1 LAKPRW
7 QTATGKERRTQKN
20 EREVPNMTEA
30 RESCH
35 IPKLQAQFAEGKIDR
50 REFLRYSTLLGMS
63 ATAAYAFVG
72 KVTGQNFAASARA
85 EDIPKGG
92 ILRISMRVLEVTT
105 PHTYSWVQDSNV
117 SRQVIE
123 YLTKTGQDNI
133 TRPYL
138 AESWSAS
145 DDLKTWTLTMRD
157 VKWHNGRQ
165 FTAEDAAW
173 NIRHALDEA
182 TGSSVLG
189 LMKGYML
196 NEVDGKTELWDANA
210 IEVTDDRTLRLNLKE
225 PQVAVP
231 EHLFHY
237 PMLIVDPEEGGSFGV
252 GSNGT
257 GPFELVEHA
266 VGVKS
271 VLKARPDY
279 WGDGPYL
286 DELQFIDL
294 GDDPSA
300 AIGAVASQQVHGI
313 YEGDVSQLD
322 VFKAMPHLIIH
333 EALTAQ
339 TGVARVQVDREEFSD
354 PRIRKAMR
362 LAVDTPRCL
371 ELAHRGLGAPGEH
384 HHVCPVHPDYKKLTF
399 MERDV
404 EAAKAL
410 LAEAGHA
417 DGISAE
423 IAAKK
428 DPAWEIQAV
437 QAMVEQW
444 KEAGINVNIN
454 LLPNAQFWEVWDK
467 VPFGFTS
474 WTHRPLGFMVL
485 SLAYR
490 SGVPWNE
497 SHYSNAEFDALLTKA
512 EGTLDVDE
520 RREIVGQL
528 ETIMQEE
535 GPMVQPLWRSLY
547 TVYDKRVKGFKLH
560 PTSYIFGEELGIES

>member
-1 LAKPRW
+1 
-7 QTATGKERRTQKN
+7 
-20 EREVPNMTEA
+20 MTEA
-30 RESCH
+30 RENCH
-35 IPKLQAQFAEGKIDR
+35 IPKLREQFAEGKIDR

-63 ATAAYAFVG
+63 AAAAYAFVG
-72 KVTGQNFAASARA
+72 KVTGQNFAAPAQA
-85 EDIPKGG
+85 EEIPKGG
-92 ILRISMRVLEVTT
+92 TLRVSMRVLEVTT

-145 DDLKTWTLTMRD
+145 DDLRTWTLTMRD
-157 VKWHNGRQ
+157 VKWHSGRP

-173 NIRHALDEA
+173 NIGHALDEA

-189 LMKGYML
+189 LMKDYML

-210 IEVTDDRTLRLNLKE
+210 IEVVDDRTLRLNLKE

-237 PMLIVDPEEGGSFGV
+237 PMLIVDPEGGGTFGV

-257 GPFELVEHA
+257 GPFELVEHQ

-271 VLKARPDY
+271 VLKARSDY

-322 VFKAMPHLIIH
+322 VFKAMPHLTIH

-354 PRIRKAMR
+354 PRVRKAMR

-384 HHVCPVHPDYKKLTF
+384 HHVCPVHPDYQKLPF
-399 MERDV
+399 FERDV

-410 LAEAGHA
+410 LAEAGHPN
-417 DGISAE
+417 GITAE

-437 QAMVEQW
+437 QAMVSQW

-454 LLPNAQFWEVWDK
+454 LLPSAQFWDVWDK

-485 SLAYR
+485 GLAYR

-497 SHYSNAEFDALLTKA
+497 SHYANPEFDALLTKA

-520 RREIVGQL
+520 RREIIGQL
-528 ETIMQEE
+528 EQIMQED

-547 TVYDKRVKGFKLH
+547 TVYDKRVKGFRLH
-560 PTSYIFGEELGIES
+560 PTSYIFGQELGIES

>member
-1 LAKPRW
+1 MA
-7 QTATGKERRTQKN
+7 EV
-20 EREVPNMTEA
+20 RENV
-30 RESCH
+30 H
-35 IPKLQAQFAEGKIDR
+35 IPKLREQFAEGKIDR
-50 REFLRYSTLLGMS
+50 REFLRYATLLGMS

-72 KVTGQNFAASARA
+72 KVTGRNFAAPARA
-85 EDIPKGG
+85 QDIPKGG
-92 ILRISMRVLEVTT
+92 TLRISMRVLEVTN
-105 PHTYSWVQDSNV
+105 PHTFDWVQDSNV
-117 SRQVIE
+117 ARQVVE
-123 YLTKTGQDNI
+123 YLTRTDQDNI

-145 DDLKTWTLTMRD
+145 DDLQTWTLTMRD
-157 VKWHNGRQ
+157 VEWHSGRP

-173 NIRHALDEA
+173 NLRRALDA
-182 TGSSVLG
+182 STGSSMVG
-189 LMKGYML
+189 LVKGYML
-196 NEVDGKTELWDANA
+196 NETEDGKTELWDANA
-210 IEVTDDRTLRLNLKE
+210 IEVVDDRTLRLNLKE

-237 PMLIVDPEEGGSFGV
+237 PMLILDPEEGGTFGV

-271 VLKARPDY
+271 VLKARSDY
-279 WGDGPYL
+279 WGEGPYL

-322 VFKAMPHLIIH
+322 VFKAMPHVTIY

-339 TGVARVQVDREEFSD
+339 TGVARVQTDREEFGD
-354 PRIRKAMR
+354 PRVRMAMR
-362 LAVDTPRCL
+362 LAIDTPRCL

-384 HHVCPVHPDYKKLTF
+384 HHVCPVHPDYKKLAF

-404 EAAKAL
+404 AAAKAL
-410 LAEAGHA
+410 LAEAGHP
-417 DGISAE
+417 DGVSFE

-444 KEAGINVNIN
+444 KEAGINVDIN
-454 LLPNAQFWEVWDK
+454 VMPSAQFWDVWNK

-485 SLAYR
+485 GLAYR
-490 SGVPWNE
+490 TGVPWNE
-497 SHYSNAEFDALLTKA
+497 SHYSNPEFDALLTKA
-512 EGTLDVDE
+512 EGTLDVEE
-520 RREIVGQL
+520 RREIIGQL
-528 ETIMQEE
+528 EQIMQED
-535 GPMVQPLWRSLY
+535 GPMVQPLWRSLF
-547 TVYDKRVKGFKLH
+547 VAYDKRVKGFSLH
-560 PTSYIFGEELGIES
+560 PTSYIFGQQLGIES

>member
-1 LAKPRW
+1 MSEPR
-7 QTATGKERRTQKN
+7 EN
-20 EREVPNMTEA
+20 
-30 RESCH
+30 CH
-35 IPKLQAQFAEGKIDR
+35 IPKLQEQFAEGKMDR
-50 REFLRYSTLLGMS
+50 RDFLRYSTLLGMS
-63 ATAAYAFVG
+63 AAAAYAFVG
-72 KVTGQNFAASARA
+72 KVTGQDFVSPAQAQ
-85 EDIPKGG
+85 DIPRGG
-92 ILRISMRVLEVTT
+92 TLRISMRVPEVTT
-105 PHTYSWVQDSNV
+105 PHTFSWVYDSNV
-117 SRQVIE
+117 VRQVAE

-138 AESWSAS
+138 VESWTAS
-145 DDLKTWTLTMRD
+145 DDLRTWTLTMRD
-157 VKWHNGRQ
+157 VKWHDGRP

-173 NIRHALDEA
+173 NLRHVLDEA
-182 TGSSVLG
+182 TGSSVIG

-210 IEVTDDRTLRLNLKE
+210 IEVVDDRTLRLNLKE
-225 PQVAVP
+225 AQVAVP

-237 PMLIVDPEEGGSFGV
+237 PLLILDPEEGGNFGV

-257 GPFELVEHA
+257 GPFDLVELT
-266 VGVKS
+266 VGEKA

-300 AIGAVASQQVHGI
+300 AIGALASQQVDGI

-322 VFKAMPHLIIH
+322 VFKAMPHVTIY

-354 PRIRKAMR
+354 PRVRKAMR

-384 HHVCPVHPDYKKLTF
+384 HHVCPVHPDYMKLPF

-404 EAAKAL
+404 DTAKAL
-410 LAEAGHA
+410 LAEAGFPN
-417 DGISAE
+417 GIEAE
-423 IAAKK
+423 IASKK
-428 DPAWEIQAV
+428 DPPWELQAV

-444 KEAGINVNIN
+444 KDAGINVNIN
-454 LLPNAQFWEVWDK
+454 VMPSAQFWDVWDK

-485 SLAYR
+485 GLAYR
-490 SGVPWNE
+490 TGVPWNE
-497 SHYSNAEFDALLTKA
+497 SHYSNPEFDELLSKA
-512 EGTLDVDE
+512 EGTLDIDA
-520 RREIVGQL
+520 RREIIGQL
-528 ETIMQEE
+528 EKIMQED
-535 GPMVQPLWRSLY
+535 GPITQPLWRS
-547 TVYDKRVKGFKLH
+547 VFVAYDKKVKGFELH
-560 PTSYIFGEELGIES
+560 PTFYIFGQEIGIES

>member
-1 LAKPRW
+1 MS
-7 QTATGKERRTQKN
+7 E
-20 EREVPNMTEA
+20 ERENGN
-30 RESCH
+30 
-35 IPKLQAQFAEGKIDR
+35 IPKLKEQFAEGKINR

-72 KVTGQNFAASARA
+72 KVTGRNFVAPAAAQ
-85 EDIPKGG
+85 DIPTGG
-92 ILRISMRVLEVTT
+92 TARISMRVLEVTS
-105 PHTYSWVQDSNV
+105 PHTYSWIEDSNV
-117 SRQVIE
+117 GRQVHE
-123 YLTKTGQDNI
+123 YVTKTGQDNI

-145 DDLKTWTLTMRD
+145 DDLKTWTLKLREI
-157 VKWHNGRQ
+157 KWHNGRD
-165 FTAEDAAW
+165 FVAEDVAW
-173 NIRHALDEA
+173 NIRRCLDEQ
-182 TGSSVLG
+182 TGSSVVG

-196 NEVDGKTELWDANA
+196 NETADGKTELWDANA
-210 IEVTDDRTLRLNLKE
+210 IETVDDHTLRLNLKE
-225 PQVAVP
+225 AQVAVP

-237 PMLIVDPEEGGSFGV
+237 PFAILDPEEGGTFGV

-257 GPFELVEHA
+257 GAFDLVEHT

-271 VLKARPDY
+271 TLKARSDY
-279 WGDGPYL
+279 WGNGPYL

-300 AIGAVASQQVHGI
+300 AIGAIASQQVHGQ
-313 YEGDVSQLD
+313 YQGDVSQLD
-322 VFKAMPHLIIH
+322 VFKAMPHVVIH
-333 EALTAQ
+333 EALTGA

-354 PRIRKAMR
+354 PRLRKAMR

-384 HHVCPVHPDYKKLTF
+384 HHVCPVHPDYKKIEF
-399 MERDV
+399 MDRDV
-404 EAAKAL
+404 EMAKQL
-410 LAEAGHA
+410 LAEAGHPN
-417 DGISAE
+417 GVTME

-444 KEAGINVNIN
+444 KDAGINVDIN
-454 LLPNAQFWEVWDK
+454 LMPSAQFWDVWDK

-474 WTHRPLGFMVL
+474 WAHRPLGFMVL
-485 SLAYR
+485 ALGYR

-497 SHYSNAEFDALLTKA
+497 SHYANAEFDSLLTKA

-520 RREIVGQL
+520 RREILGQL
-528 ETIMQEE
+528 EMIMQED
-535 GPMVQPLWRSLY
+535 GPMVQPLWRSLF
-547 TVYDKRVKGFKLH
+547 VAMDKRIKGFRMH
-560 PTSYIFGEELGIES
+560 PTNYIFGEEFGIEG

>member
-1 LAKPRW
+1 
-7 QTATGKERRTQKN
+7 
-20 EREVPNMTEA
+20 
-30 RESCH
+30 
-35 IPKLQAQFAEGKIDR
+35 
-50 REFLRYSTLLGMS
+50 
-63 ATAAYAFVG
+63 
-72 KVTGQNFAASARA
+72 
-85 EDIPKGG
+85 
-92 ILRISMRVLEVTT
+92 
-105 PHTYSWVQDSNV
+105 
-117 SRQVIE
+117 
-123 YLTKTGQDNI
+123 
-133 TRPYL
+133 
-138 AESWSAS
+138 
-145 DDLKTWTLTMRD
+145 
-157 VKWHNGRQ
+157 
-165 FTAEDAAW
+165 
-173 NIRHALDEA
+173 
-182 TGSSVLG
+182 
-189 LMKGYML
+189 
-196 NEVDGKTELWDANA
+196 
-210 IEVTDDRTLRLNLKE
+210 
-225 PQVAVP
+225 VAVP

-237 PMLIVDPEEGGSFGV
+237 PMLIVDPEGGGSFGV

-266 VGVKS
+266 VGEKS

-322 VFKAMPHLIIH
+322 VFKAMPHVIIH

-354 PRIRKAMR
+354 PRVRLAMR
-362 LAVDTPRCL
+362 LAVDTPRIL

-384 HHVCPVHPDYKKLTF
+384 HHVSPVHPDYKKLPF

-417 DGISAE
+417 DGISIE

-437 QAMVEQW
+437 QALVEQW
-444 KEAGINVNIN
+444 KEAGINVDIN
-454 LLPNAQFWEVWDK
+454 LLPSAQFWEVWDK

-485 SLAYR
+485 GLAYR

-497 SHYSNAEFDALLTKA
+497 SHYSNSEFDALLTQA
-512 EGTLDVDE
+512 EGTLDVNE
-520 RREIVGQL
+520 RREIIGQI
-528 ETIMQEE
+528 EKIMQED
-535 GPMVQPLWRSLY
+535 GPIVQPLWRSLF
-547 TVYDKRVKGFKLH
+547 VAYDKRVRGFRLH
-560 PTSYIFGEELGIES
+560 PTFYIFGQELGIES

>member
-1 LAKPRW
+1 MS
-7 QTATGKERRTQKN
+7 EV
-20 EREVPNMTEA
+20 REN
-30 RESCH
+30 RH
-35 IPKLQAQFAEGKIDR
+35 IPKLQEQFAEGKINR

-72 KVTGQNFAASARA
+72 KVTGQNFAAPARA
-85 EDIPKGG
+85 EEIPKGG
-92 ILRISMRVLEVTT
+92 TLRISMRVLEVTT
-105 PHTYSWVQDSNV
+105 PHTFSWVQDSNV
-117 SRQVIE
+117 GRQVVE

-138 AESWSAS
+138 AESWAAS
-145 DDLKTWTLTMRD
+145 DDLRTWTLQMRNI
-157 VKWHNGRQ
+157 KWHNGRD

-173 NIRHALDEA
+173 NLRHALDEA
-182 TGSSVLG
+182 TGSSMIG

-196 NEVDGKTELWDANA
+196 NETADGKTELWDANA
-210 IEVTDDRTLRLNLKE
+210 LEKVDDHTIRLNLKR

-237 PMLIVDPEEGGSFGV
+237 PMEILDPEEGGSFGV

-257 GPFELVEHA
+257 GPFDLVEHA
-266 VGVKS
+266 VGEKS
-271 VLKARPDY
+271 VLRARSDY
-279 WGDGPYL
+279 WGDGPYV

-322 VFKAMPHLIIH
+322 VFKALPHVTIY

-354 PRIRKAMR
+354 PRLRKAMR
-362 LAVDTPRCL
+362 LAVDTPRIL

-384 HHVCPVHPDYKKLTF
+384 HHVGPVHPDYQKLPF

-410 LAEAGHA
+410 LAEAGHPN
-417 DGISAE
+417 GVSME

-444 KEAGINVNIN
+444 KDAGINVNIN
-454 LLPNAQFWEVWDK
+454 LLPSAQFWDVWDK

-485 SLAYR
+485 GLAYR

-497 SHYSNAEFDALLTKA
+497 SHYSNPEFDALLTKA
-512 EGTLDVDE
+512 EGTLDLEE
-520 RREIVGQL
+520 RREILGQI
-528 ETIMQEE
+528 ETIMQED
-535 GPMVQPLWRSLY
+535 GPIVQPLWRSLFV
-547 TVYDKRVKGFKLH
+547 VYDKRVKGFKLH
-560 PTSYIFGEELGIES
+560 PTSYIFGQDLGIES

>member
-210 IEVTDDRTLRLNLKE
+210 IEVTDDRTLRLNL
-225 PQVAVP
+225 
-231 EHLFHY
+231 FHY

-384 HHVCPVHPDYKKLTF
+384 HHVCPVHPDYKKLAF